1 MTRAGRQSWTS
12 VSPKVEDKIMLLPS
26 VRNLGKEKKKK
37 KRYFA
42 LKSTALVQ
50 SYPEYYKYVNLAVS

>member
-37 KRYFA
+37 KKVTSRIR
-42 LKSTALVQ
+42 Q
-50 SYPEYYKYVNLAVS
+50 AVVPDPFSASL